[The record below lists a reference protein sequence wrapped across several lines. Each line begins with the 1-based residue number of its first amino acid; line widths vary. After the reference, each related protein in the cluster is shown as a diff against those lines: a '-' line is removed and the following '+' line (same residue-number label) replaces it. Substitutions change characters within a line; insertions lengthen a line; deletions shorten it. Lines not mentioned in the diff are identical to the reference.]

1 MLTKNVLTYAK
12 VAAML
17 LKIPDSVMREKESE
31 HALKYQDNGSFYV
44 PVISTRNRI
53 IAGIENEASYAAL
66 LRAQVRCGERGA
78 AAATLQMQPSGSG
91 GSRRSNSTRSSS
103 SDARQEVPMS
113 SKAGRARSSIQ
124 RTLSLKAT
132 TWV

>member
-1 MLTKNVLTYAK
+1 MPEYFALITRALIVLEGIALTGDKDFDLFQAAYPLAAAHAARLFGSKELAVMLQ
-12 VAAML
+12 
-17 LKIPDSVMREKESE
+17 S
-31 HALKYQDNGSFYV
+31 
-44 PVISTRNRI
+44 
-53 IAGIENEASYAAL
+53 
-66 LRAQVRCGERGA
+66 A
-78 AAATLQMQPSGSG
+78 AAANLQMQPSGSG
-91 GSRRSNSTRSSS
+91 GSRSSNSTSSSS